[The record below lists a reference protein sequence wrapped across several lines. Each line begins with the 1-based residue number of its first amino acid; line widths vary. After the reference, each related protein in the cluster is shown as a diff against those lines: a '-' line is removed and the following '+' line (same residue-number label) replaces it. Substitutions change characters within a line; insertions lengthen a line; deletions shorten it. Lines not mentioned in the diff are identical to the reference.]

1 MVQRSSI
8 RLSTWSLIFFKRRF
22 PENHMFTTANEME
35 DDNNIQNLSWAYDWI
50 KSLQQQTCRSM
61 SIRVCPCLDWGMTF
75 LKGSASCVKS
85 KASCIALSK
94 AWICS
99 SCWTCVKNV

>member
-1 MVQRSSI
+1 MAQRSSM

-22 PENHMFTTANEME
+22 PEHYMFTTANETE
-35 DDNNIQNLSWAYDWI
+35 DDDVQNLSWAYDWI

-61 SIRVCPCLDWGMTF
+61 SIRVCPCLDCGMTF
-75 LKGSASCVKS
+75 LKGSASCVRS
-85 KASCIALSK
+85 KALCIALSK

-99 SCWTCVKNV
+99 SRWTCVKNV